1 MRQNYDANLT
11 KPVLKAT
18 YRNREAA
25 EYLGVSPNTLN
36 NWRVQGKS
44 PKYSKASGKNGMI
57 FYTLDSLV
65 SWLEAGQRTSTSDN
79 GKGQ

>member
-1 MRQNYDANLT
+1 MNSDLQFKSTDNM
-11 KPVLKAT
+11 LKAT

-57 FYTLDSLV
+57 FYTQASLVNWLDSN
-65 SWLEAGQRTSTSDN
+65 QRISTSDN